1 MACKFQGLPL
11 HRVLFRA
18 NFRTIDGL
26 HSHNSSFLTCKWC
39 CLDATLKKELSL
51 FDRLLLRVL
60 CPTQA
65 SFSVCSGFLKGK
77 RCLYANTKSKVP
89 GDQVDCP
96 EIDVDS
102 HCFSVCYF
110 QQLICFKFKA
120 HLHKIALLKEKK
132 AFLRQIPL

>member
-1 MACKFQGLPL
+1 MVFTAIIL
-11 HRVLFRA
+11 VY
-18 NFRTIDGL
+18 
-26 HSHNSSFLTCKWC
+26 STCKWC

-96 EIDVDS
+96 EIYVDS
-102 HCFSVCYF
+102 HCFSVVIFNSWFALNSRLTCIWLLYSKKRR
-110 QQLICFKFKA
+110 LSLDKYRCKFRSVKSFY
-120 HLHKIALLKEKK
+120 LMIG
-132 AFLRQIPL
+132 IYS